1 MIIKGGKAVNKKR
14 SKYLF
19 IFTTLIISVGLLN
32 SGCFKVNKGFLRKD
46 KSRSRGSKEDRMN
59 TLEEKVATLSYS
71 LGSLTTENY
80 ELRKNFSELEAVK
93 SQLNKEY
100 TQIKDTQAT
109 LEKTQASN
117 KNARNHLEGELA
129 KTKDALETIKQ
140 HLAEMESEKNSL
152 KAKLEMLEATHE
164 RATKTEEVVG
174 ETANIETEKS
184 YTGQNR
190 KSLIKEAQENRKN
203 TLVEELLNKAISL
216 YREESFD
223 DAIAKWEEVLV
234 LDPSKLEAKFNI
246 EIAQDRIKEK
256 QIQKDL
262 EKTHIQKNR

>member
-1 MIIKGGKAVNKKR
+1 MNKKS

-19 IFTTLIISVGLLN
+19 ISTLIIFVGLFN
-32 SGCFKVNKGFLRKD
+32 SGCFKVSKGFLRKD
-46 KSRSRGSKEDRMN
+46 KSENRGNKEDRMN
-59 TLEEKVATLSYS
+59 ALEEKVATLSYS

-80 ELRKNFSELEAVK
+80 ELKKNFSELETVK
-93 SQLNKEY
+93 SQLSKEY
-100 TQIKDTQAT
+100 TQIKDTQAA

-117 KNARNHLEGELA
+117 KTARNRLKGELA
-129 KTKDALETIKQ
+129 KTKVALEKIKQ
-140 HLAEMESEKNSL
+140 HLAEMELEKNNL
-152 KAKLEMLEATHE
+152 KTKLEMLEATHQ

-190 KSLIKEAQENRKN
+190 KSLIKETQENRKN

-216 YREESFD
+216 YREESFE

-234 LDPSKLEAKFNI
+234 LDPSKLE
-246 EIAQDRIKEK
+246 
-256 QIQKDL
+256 
-262 EKTHIQKNR
+262 